1 MRLTSSDPIEG
12 SKDIMSNIISRIS
25 LNKIAKKGLN
35 NMDSSKE
42 ICVYSPKTVY
52 QVYKN
57 YKEYMSKT
65 FNKNEYL
72 YQGQCMFAREAK
84 RFSS

>member
-1 MRLTSSDPIEG
+1 MHSSE
-12 SKDIMSNIISRIS
+12 
-25 LNKIAKKGLN
+25 KK
-35 NMDSSKE
+35 
-42 ICVYSPKTVY
+42 CVYLSKTVY

-72 YQGQCMFAREAK
+72 YQGQSMFAKETK
-84 RFSS
+84 RVS

>member
-1 MRLTSSDPIEG
+1 
-12 SKDIMSNIISRIS
+12 
-25 LNKIAKKGLN
+25 
-35 NMDSSKE
+35 MDSSEKK
-42 ICVYSPKTVY
+42 CVYLSKTVY